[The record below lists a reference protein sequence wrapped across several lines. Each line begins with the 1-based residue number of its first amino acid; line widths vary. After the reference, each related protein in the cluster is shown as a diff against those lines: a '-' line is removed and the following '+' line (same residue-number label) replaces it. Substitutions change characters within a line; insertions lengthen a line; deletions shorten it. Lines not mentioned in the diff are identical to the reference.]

1 MKGIKKILF
10 PWMIIILFLI
20 IIFVFYNRMEDNYI
34 DMGEDADLPTELHP
48 IVEEK
53 KNELLDQAAAIDI
66 DVVITDE
73 TRSIERQ
80 NELYEQGRSTSGNIV
95 TNARGGE
102 SYHNYGLAIDYA
114 LVDDN
119 GDIIWDIHYD
129 GNDNGDADWFEVAG
143 LAKELGFEWGG
154 DWENF
159 RDYPHLQMDF
169 GLSINQLQRGMRPTP
184 DGTRDEADK

>member
-1 MKGIKKILF
+1 
-10 PWMIIILFLI
+10 
-20 IIFVFYNRMEDNYI
+20 MEDNYI
-34 DMGEDADLPTELHP
+34 DMGEDADLPTGLHP

-53 KNELLDQAAAIDI
+53 KNELLDQTAAIDI

-80 NELYEQGRSTSGNIV
+80 NELYEQGRSASGNIV

-129 GNDNGDADWFEVAG
+129 GNDNGDADWFEVAD

-169 GLSINQLQRGMRPTP
+169 GLSIHQLQRGMRPDTEEA
-184 DGTRDEADK
+184 RDEAD